1 MVVSMR
7 SPLAREDVSIWPA
20 TEDRFTDA
28 CAAVS
33 PGCWCM
39 LPRFG
44 PKDTPDGRE
53 AKFKELLAGDV
64 PPGLIA
70 YVDGEVAGW
79 LGFGPLELLPA
90 VKNSQR
96 LTQVDLAPAWTVVCF
111 RIRRKHQGRG
121 LARLLLQAAVDYVR
135 KAGAPIIQA
144 YPADTSDGRMNSTAA
159 YVGTTTL
166 FESEGFERIT
176 KTVATAANHP
186 RWLMRF
192 RLD

>member
-33 PGCWCM
+33 PGCWCV

-64 PPGLIA
+64 P
-70 YVDGEVAGW
+70 
-79 LGFGPLELLPA
+79 
-90 VKNSQR
+90 
-96 LTQVDLAPAWTVVCF
+96 
-111 RIRRKHQGRG
+111 
-121 LARLLLQAAVDYVR
+121 QA
-135 KAGAPIIQA
+135 
-144 YPADTSDGRMNSTAA
+144 
-159 YVGTTTL
+159 
-166 FESEGFERIT
+166 
-176 KTVATAANHP
+176 
-186 RWLMRF
+186 
-192 RLD
+192 